1 MKIKNI
7 LLLIAVIFMVQSC
20 GYFYKSSKLITEDG
34 YLYIPKNSTY
44 QAVLD
49 SLKPYMSDIDK
60 FDAYAQTK
68 DYDKHVKAG
77 KYKLST
83 EFSNEQLV
91 NNLITGKQEE
101 IKLRIPNSPTIF
113 HLARDASKNIIADST
128 SITNAILENPK
139 FKEEGLDMETVKI
152 YFIPDTYNFLWL
164 TDGKMFVD
172 RMIKEHDRFWNKE
185 RKDLLKKSGMS
196 ELEVFTLASI
206 VQMESPKAD
215 EQAMVAGAYLNRLKQ
230 GRKLEADPTSVYA
243 YKLQHGFTEKVQRVY
258 HKHLKTLSAYNT
270 YLNYGLPPAPI
281 CLPNTTAIDAV
292 LKPEKHDYIFFCA
305 DPDRPGYHNFTNSY
319 AEHLKNAEKYRN
331 WLKENNIN

>member
-7 LLLIAVIFMVQSC
+7 ILLITVIFTVQSC
-20 GYFYKSSKLITEDG
+20 GYFYKSSKIITKDG
-34 YLYIPKNSTY
+34 YLYIPKNATY
-44 QAVLD
+44 QSVLD
-49 SLKPYMSDIDK
+49 SLKPYVSDIDK

-68 DYDKHVKAG
+68 DYDKYVKSG

-83 EFSNEQLV
+83 DFSNEQLV
-91 NNLITGKQEE
+91 SNLINGKQEE

-128 SITNAILENPK
+128 SIVNAILENPK
-139 FKEEGLDMETVKI
+139 FKEEGLDMETVKM
-152 YFIPDTYNFLWL
+152 YFIPNTYNFLWL

-172 RMIKEHDRFWNKE
+172 RMVKEHNRFWTNE
-185 RKDLLKKSGMS
+185 RKELLKQSGMS

-305 DPDRPGYHNFTNSY
+305 DPDRPGYHNFTNNY

-331 WLKENNIN
+331 WLKENNIK